1 MLYLKLKYN
10 KASFI
15 DIFIFKLVSNT
26 VRLKLNV
33 IKLRLNVMKIRIN
46 AIGLRFNAINSNS
59 I

>member
-1 MLYLKLKYN
+1 MLYLKLKCN

-15 DIFIFKLVSNT
+15 DIFIFKLVSNA

-33 IKLRLNVMKIRIN
+33 IKLRLNVIKLRI
-46 AIGLRFNAINSNS
+46 NAINSNS

>member
-1 MLYLKLKYN
+1 MLYLKLKCN

-15 DIFIFKLVSNT
+15 DIFIFKLVSNA

-33 IKLRLNVMKIRIN
+33 IKLRLDVIKLRIN